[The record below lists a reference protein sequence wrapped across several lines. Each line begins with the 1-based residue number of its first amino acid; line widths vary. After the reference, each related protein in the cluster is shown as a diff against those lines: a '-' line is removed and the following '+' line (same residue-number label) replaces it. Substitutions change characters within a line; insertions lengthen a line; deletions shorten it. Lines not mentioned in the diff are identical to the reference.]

1 LRQPWNMSGR
11 VLSFHDKQVA
21 EADQDALYFRLPAKT
36 RESRLQLHLDNGSR
50 IIGLPASEGKVRVY
64 SSVALL
70 LIDEASRVD
79 DGLYRAMRPTLALS
93 RGRLLALSAPF
104 GERGCSHD

>member
-1 LRQPWNMSGR
+1 M
-11 VLSFHDKQVA
+11 A
-21 EADQDALYFRLPAKT
+21 ADLARLVRTPP
-36 RESRLQLHLDNGSR
+36 LDNGSR

-79 DGLYRAMRPTLALS
+79 DNLYRAMRPTIFGVEGASARTITLS
-93 RGRLLALSAPF
+93 NGSSRRGLDRST
-104 GERGCSHD
+104 ERPTTRCPSS